1 MDKITLIDKNAEFMM
16 RFAAPSV
23 LTGRFVAAVVDSDK
37 ETITEAFTDPGKIMV
52 HNMEDLYADKTY
64 EGYTHISEIR
74 DGGDEITVIL
84 DRGETDE

>member
-1 MDKITLIDKNAEFMM
+1 MDRITLIDKDVEFTT

-37 ETITEAFTDPGKIMV
+37 ETITEAFTDPGRILV
-52 HNMEDLYADKTY
+52 HNMEDLYADKIY
-64 EGYTHISEIR
+64 EEYTHINEIR
-74 DGGDEITVIL
+74 NGGDEITVIL